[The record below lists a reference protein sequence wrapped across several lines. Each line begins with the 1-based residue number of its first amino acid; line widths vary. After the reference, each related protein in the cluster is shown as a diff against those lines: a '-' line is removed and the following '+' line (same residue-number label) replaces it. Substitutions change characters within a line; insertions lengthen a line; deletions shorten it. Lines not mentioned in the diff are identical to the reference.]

1 MTTLQRV
8 YYRDEVRSLLGGIT
22 SEALR
27 KLINLGKVPKPDVD
41 ITNRT
46 QGWNTSTLLAL
57 GFKLPD
63 ADAAQVP
70 ALEATAP
77 NPSSSAT

>member
-63 ADAAQVP
+63 ADAAQAP
-70 ALEATAP
+70 APAATAP
-77 NPSSSAT
+77 NLSSSAS